1 MQKVWKMAAALTAL
15 SACALA
21 LYAQAPDRTSA
32 QFRKAYLEKF
42 PWTGMNT
49 TVGDAMTLRI
59 LVEGAGAKRGLE
71 VGSNSGFGAINMGIG
86 FERTGGRLTSLEIDP
101 RMVQTAR
108 QHLAAVG
115 LDKTVTI
122 VEGDALQAIP
132 KLEGPFDFVFIDA
145 LKPDYLKYFKQLEPK
160 LTPHAIVVA
169 DNVIESARQMADFL
183 DYIQSSP
190 NWDSAVIRASMQKN
204 DGMLIAYRI
213 R

>member
-1 MQKVWKMAAALTAL
+1 MKKLWKAAVALAVLSVCALT
-15 SACALA
+15 
-21 LYAQAPDRTSA
+21 LYSQAPDKTSA

-59 LVEGAGAKRGLE
+59 LVESAGAKSGVE

-101 RMVQTAR
+101 LMVQTAR

-115 LDKTVTI
+115 LEKTVNI
-122 VEGDALQAIP
+122 VQGDALQTIP
-132 KLEGPFDFVFIDA
+132 KLEGQYDFVFIDA
-145 LKPDYLKYFKQLEPK
+145 LKGDYLKYFKLLQPK
-160 LTPHAIVVA
+160 LTPHAILVA

-183 DYIQSSP
+183 DYMQASP
-190 NWDSAVIRASMQKN
+190 DWDSSIIRASMQKN
-204 DGMLIAYRI
+204 DGMLVAYRI